1 MKSFSLF
8 LILVMTLAF
17 AVAANAEGTA
27 FGIKAGVNFANI
39 AGDDTGDLNSLTG
52 FVGGGFVDIPMS
64 PTLSI
69 QPEVFYSQ
77 KGAKYEEMGTDVSI
91 KLDYIDIPV
100 LLKFTMAGESARPF
114 FLFGPSI
121 GFSASSKVSAGDVS
135 MDLEGVASTDFGL
148 VFGIGV
154 NFQKFLIEGRYGL
167 GLSDINDDETIT
179 QSNNNTAFQL
189 MLGYGF

>member
-1 MKSFSLF
+1 MKAFSLF

-17 AVAANAEGTA
+17 AVAANAEGTT

-52 FVGGGFVDIPMS
+52 FVGGGFAAIPMS

-77 KGAKYEEMGTDVSI
+77 KGAKYEELGTDVSL

-100 LLKFTMAGESARPF
+100 LLKFTMAGEGTKPF

-121 GFSASSKVSAGDVS
+121 GFSVSSKVSAGDVS
-135 MDLEGVASTDFGL
+135 MDLDGVASTDFGL

-167 GLSDINDDETIT
+167 GLSDINDDETVT
-179 QSNNNTAFQL
+179 ETNNNTAFQL
-189 MLGYGF
+189 MLGYSF

>member
-1 MKSFSLF
+1 MKTFSIF
-8 LILVMTLAF
+8 LILILTLAF

-27 FGIKAGVNFANI
+27 FGIKAGVNFASI
-39 AGDDTGDLNSLTG
+39 AGDDTDDLNSLTG

-77 KGAKYEEMGTDVSI
+77 KGAKYEELGTDVSI

-100 LLKFTMAGESARPF
+100 LLKFTMAGESARPY

-121 GFSASSKVSAGDVS
+121 GFSASSKVSANGQS
-135 MDLEGVASTDFGL
+135 MDLDGVASTDFGL

-167 GLSDINDDETIT
+167 GLSDINDDETVT

>member
-1 MKSFSLF
+1 MKTFSIF

-39 AGDDTGDLNSLTG
+39 AGDDVDDLNSLTG

-64 PTLSI
+64 PTFSI

-91 KLDYIDIPV
+91 KLDYVDIPV

-114 FLFGPSI
+114 FLFGPSV
-121 GFSASSKVSAGDVS
+121 GFSVSSKLSVNDESF
-135 MDLEGVASTDFGL
+135 DLDGVASTDFGL

-154 NFQKFLIEGRYGL
+154 NFQKFLIEGRYAL
-167 GLSDINDDETIT
+167 GLSNVNDDEAVSG
-179 QSNNNTAFQL
+179 SNNNTAFQL